1 MEWKKKRNQRNRE
14 GRKEFTP
21 SKITIRKGT
30 VSFFFFFPFFGE
42 THTHTRWNWV
52 DLDWIQSV
60 LTVHVLDHVHTRED
74 HTLSSVHV
82 SLSFSSLV
90 LLCRNS
96 TEPPFVNILIKSSPP
111 SFRLAFASHLLIE
124 MFPNNGKNTHILD
137 FKFTLFVEN

>member
-1 MEWKKKRNQRNRE
+1 MEKKK
-14 GRKEFTP
+14 K
-21 SKITIRKGT
+21 SKKQGGKKG
-30 VSFFFFFPFFGE
+30 VYPVKNHDSKRDSFFFFFFFPFFGE

-82 SLSFSSLV
+82 SPSFSSLV